1 MTGMNLLNAQIAQWV
16 SKDVPRTTGCTDTWG
31 YPMGLFVTWPPML
44 SASNGCLVLPFPLTG
59 STLVKQFCPLHP
71 WGSWNSLKDINF
83 TSKEVLVF
91 LSTQLFA
98 QFCSTC
104 RRDKVLI
111 LDSMF
116 FILVLILHKTWKKSI
131 YRNLF
136 AICLDPWRRWGCCQ
150 DLAYFSSS
158 EYLLDNY

>member
-16 SKDVPRTTGCTDTWG
+16 SKDVPRTTGCTDTWD

-59 STLVKQFCPLHP
+59 STLVKQFCSLHP

-91 LSTQLFA
+91 LSTQLLA
-98 QFCSTC
+98 QFCSTW

-116 FILVLILHKTWKKSI
+116 FILVLILHKTWK
-131 YRNLF
+131 NLF
-136 AICLDPWRRWGCCQ
+136 TET
-150 DLAYFSSS
+150 F
-158 EYLLDNY
+158 LLYVLIPGGDGGAARIWHTSAPLNIS